1 MKLSE
6 KLRELRKATNR
17 TQQQVAD
24 EIGIHINT
32 LKKYEDLKNDSLP
45 NAVEIKKIKNYYN
58 VSYEYLLE
66 EDCFNKSD
74 KNINIGKELGLTD
87 KSIHTIKDFK
97 KLERFFDTYDTN
109 LLIDEFNYMLKDSSN
124 FKLLLLDIS
133 FIKHYNIIYKHVK
146 QIIALT
152 MNGVYAND
160 SDLAMYIKDL
170 NINEFDSYLLKLSEL
185 VDLLLEKYH
194 SSDTNLQNSFDE
206 LNTTYINFK
215 NAVKK
220 LDINEDIDLIKESF
234 QNIFYFANR
243 LASYASQQSDLYKF
257 RISNISN
264 EFLRKITYDL

>member
-6 KLRELRKATNR
+6 KLRKLRKATNR
-17 TQQQVAD
+17 SQQQVAD
-24 EIGIHINT
+24 ELGIHINT
-32 LKKYEDLKNDSLP
+32 LKRYEDLKNDYLP

-87 KSIHTIKDFK
+87 KSIDTIKDFK

-133 FIKHYNIIYKHVK
+133 FIKHYNIIYKHAK

-215 NAVKK
+215 NAIKK
-220 LDINEDIDLIKESF
+220 LDIDEDIDLIKESF

-243 LASYASQQSDLYKF
+243 LASYAMQQSDLYQF

-264 EFLRKITYDL
+264 EFLRKIPYDL

>member
-87 KSIHTIKDFK
+87 KSIDYIKYLRKF
-97 KLERFFDTYDTN
+97 ECAGNTYYTN
-109 LLIDEFNYMLKDSSN
+109 ILVDEFNYFLEN
-124 FKLLLLDIS
+124 FYDFNKLLFRIS
-133 FIKHYNIIYKHVK
+133 FVKYYNNIYRYVDKIIDFSVK
-146 QIIALT
+146 SVF
-152 MNGVYAND
+152 NSD
-160 SDLAMYIKDL
+160 SDLAIYIKDL
-170 NINEFDSYLLKLSEL
+170 NFKELDSYILNLSQL
-185 VDLLLEKYH
+185 VDSLEETYYAPDTILQNNFNELNIAYTDFKEIIKKHDIDKDIQVIRKSLEQILH
-194 SSDTNLQNSFDE
+194 SSSHLSLHADD
-206 LNTTYINFK
+206 
-215 NAVKK
+215 
-220 LDINEDIDLIKESF
+220 
-234 QNIFYFANR
+234 
-243 LASYASQQSDLYKF
+243 QSDLNKF

-264 EFLRKITYDL
+264 EFFSKIK